1 MVRFASEPGCDDN
14 HGPISRVAIEKL
26 VLSVQKKGSFKGR
39 VSLRTNGEEK
49 KNAALVS
56 HCVCPRYSRDNRR
69 RAAHI

>member
-14 HGPISRVAIEKL
+14 HGPISRVANKKL
-26 VLSVQKKGSFKGR
+26 VLYVQKKASFKGR
-39 VSLRTNGEEK
+39 VSLRTDGEEK
-49 KNAALVS
+49 KNVALVS